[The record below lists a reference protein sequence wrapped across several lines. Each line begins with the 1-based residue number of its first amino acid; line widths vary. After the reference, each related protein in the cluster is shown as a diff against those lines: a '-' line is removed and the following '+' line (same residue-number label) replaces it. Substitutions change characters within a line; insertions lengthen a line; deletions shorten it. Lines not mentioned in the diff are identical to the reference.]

1 MEVEEIVIKKIR
13 ERKRIVKNLKK
24 VIKEIAKETKKLLG
38 KDAKVYV
45 FGSYLKGNFHP
56 FLSDV
61 DILIVSDKIKNLD
74 DKVKI
79 SLPLKEKFGYIFQF
93 HVVNEKEFEI
103 YKFFIDKMKEIK

>member
-1 MEVEEIVIKKIR
+1 MEVKEIIIKKIKER
-13 ERKRIVKNLKK
+13 EKIVKNLKK
-24 VIKEIAKETKKLLG
+24 IIKEISKEVKKLLG

-61 DILIVSDKIKNLD
+61 DILIVSN
-74 DKVKI
+74 KVKI
-79 SLPLKEKFGYIFQF
+79 SLSLKEKFGYIFQF
-93 HVVNEKEFEI
+93 HTVNEKEFET

>member
-1 MEVEEIVIKKIR
+1 MEVKEIVIEKIR
-13 ERKRIVKNLKK
+13 EREKIVKNLKR
-24 VIKEIAKETKKLLG
+24 VIKEISKEVKKLLG

-45 FGSYLKGNFHP
+45 FGSYLKGNFHH

-61 DILIVSDKIKNLD
+61 DILIVSNKIKNLN

-79 SLPLKEKFGYIFQF
+79 SLSLKEKFGYIFQF
-93 HVVNEKEFEI
+93 HIVNEKEFEI